1 MVCGDVTWYLLG
13 RMTPRHKVAYFTKL
27 DPELREAL
35 RRYKTAVGVPEA
47 QQIDRAL
54 REWLGE
60 RPEAWPLPRVKGA
73 RGAMKSGRKRVATR
87 KRP

>member
-1 MVCGDVTWYLLG
+1 
-13 RMTPRHKVAYFTKL
+13 MTPRKKVPFFTKL

-35 RRYKTAVGVPEA
+35 RRYKTEVGVPEA
-47 QQIDRAL
+47 EQIDRAL

-60 RPEAWPLPRVKGA
+60 RGVVK
-73 RGAMKSGRKRVATR
+73 SERKRVAAR